1 MSTEPRQMKLG
12 AFLMA
17 TGHHIAAWRHPDVP
31 ANAGLDFKHYKH
43 LAQVAE
49 AAKFDTLFIAD
60 SVAAATGDAASSMA
74 RSDHF
79 EPLTLVSALS
89 AVTERIGL
97 IVTAT
102 TSYNEPFHIA
112 RKFAS
117 LDHLSGGRA
126 GWNLVTSDAAAEAL
140 NFGRDEHIDHA
151 ERYSRAREFHQVVTG
166 LWDSWDDDAFV
177 RDKASGA
184 YYRPDGLHVLDHQGE
199 HFKVKGPLNVARS
212 PQGQPVVVQAGSSEA
227 GRTLAAQTAEVV
239 FTAQPSLAAAQAFY
253 QDLKSRAV
261 GFGRDPDTLK
271 IMPGMFV
278 VVGDSEAQARDKFEE
293 FQALVEPRVGVAL
306 LGRML
311 GNFDLSVYPLDEPLP
326 ALPLTRSGQQSRQAL
341 LSQLAQDKNLTLAQ
355 LGRKIAGGRGHF
367 SVIGTASQIADHWQS
382 WFEQGAADGFN
393 VLVPHLPG
401 GLEDVAHKVIPELQR
416 RGLFRQD
423 YTGSTLRE
431 HLGLPRSANRFSA
444 PLGHRPAHRNEEGLK
459 V

>member
-1 MSTEPRQMKLG
+1 MKLG

-17 TGHHIAAWRHPDVP
+17 TGHHVAAWRHPDVP

-227 GRTLAAQTAEVV
+227 GRMLAAQTAEVV

-311 GNFDLSVYPLDEPLP
+311 GNFDLSGYPLDEPLP

-341 LSQLAQDKNLTLAQ
+341 LSQLAQDEHLTLAQ
-355 LGRKIAGGRGHF
+355 LGRRIAGGRGHF
-367 SVIGTASQIADHWQS
+367 SVIGTASQIADHWQA

-416 RGLFRQD
+416 RGLFRRE

-431 HLGLPRSANRFSA
+431 HLGLPRPANRFSA
-444 PLGHRPAHRNEEGLK
+444 PPGHRPAHRNEEGLN

>member
-1 MSTEPRQMKLG
+1 MSRAPRQMKLG

-17 TGHHIAAWRHPDVP
+17 TGHHVAAWRHPDVP
-31 ANAGLDFKHYKH
+31 ADAGLNFAHYKH
-43 LAQVAE
+43 LAKVAE
-49 AAKFDTLFIAD
+49 AAKFDALFIAD
-60 SVAAATGDAASSMA
+60 SVAAATSDVANRMA

-102 TSYNEPFHIA
+102 TSYNEPYHIA

-151 ERYSRAREFHQVVTG
+151 QRYSRAREFHQVVTG
-166 LWDSWDDDAFV
+166 LWDSWQDDAFI
-177 RDKASGA
+177 RDKASGQ
-184 YYRPDGLHVLDHQGE
+184 YYDPSRLHVLDHKGE
-199 HFKVKGPLNVARS
+199 HFQVKGPLNVARS

-227 GRTLAAQTAEVV
+227 GRQLAAQTAEVV
-239 FTAQPSLAAAQAFY
+239 FTAQASLSAAQAFY
-253 QDLKSRAV
+253 MDLKSRA
-261 GFGRDPDTLK
+261 GAFDRDPEDLK

-278 VVGDSEAQARDKFEE
+278 VVGDSEAQAQEKFES
-293 FQALVEPRVGVAL
+293 FQDLVQPEVGVAL

-311 GNFDLSVYPLDEPLP
+311 GNFDLSGYPLDQPLP
-326 ALPLTRSGQQSRQAL
+326 ELPLTQSGQQSRQAL
-341 LSQLAQDKNLTLAQ
+341 LTQLSRNEQLTLAQ
-355 LGRKIAGGRGHF
+355 LGRRIAGGRGHF
-367 SVIGTASQIADHWQS
+367 SVIGTATQIADHWQE

-401 GLEDVAHKVIPELQR
+401 GLEDVANKVIPELQR

-423 YTGSTLRE
+423 YSGTTLRE
-431 HLGLPRSANRFSA
+431 HLGLKRPSNRLF
-444 PLGHRPAHRNEEGLK
+444 PVTER
-459 V
+459 

>member
-1 MSTEPRQMKLG
+1 MKLG

-17 TGHHIAAWRHPDVP
+17 TGHHVAAWRHPDVP

-278 VVGDSEAQARDKFEE
+278 VVGDSEAQARDKFEA
-293 FQALVEPRVGVAL
+293 FQALVEPCVGVAL

-311 GNFDLSVYPLDEPLP
+311 GNFDLSGYPLDEPLP

-341 LSQLAQDKNLTLAQ
+341 LSQLAQDENLTLAQ

-367 SVIGTASQIADHWQS
+367 SVVGTPSQIADQWQI

-401 GLEDVAHKVIPELQR
+401 GLEDVARKVIPELQR

-423 YTGSTLRE
+423 YSGSTLRE
-431 HLGLPRSANRFSA
+431 HLGLPRPANRFSA
-444 PLGHRPAHRNEEGLK
+444 PPGHRPAHRNQEGLK
-459 V
+459 E